1 MLVRY
6 FPRRGV
12 QRIVHGTPELDGVT
26 SSLSTQVKLNLP
38 DDDVPTVA
46 LLGAIGP
53 DKGAR
58 RIERLVELA
67 RRRNVAV
74 RFVLI
79 GYLDVQHTPWQSDDA
94 CFSIHGRYERDEL
107 PVLLSH
113 YRVRLVLYPSAG
125 PETFSYTL
133 SEAWS
138 AGVPVLVPPIG
149 ALAERVEH
157 SGAGWVMSDAQWRDE
172 RLMLD
177 RIVALIAEE
186 NRDQFDRARARTR
199 EMPHATLAEMADAT
213 FSLYEEA
220 IVAAGTHAKLR
231 ALARARIR
239 DALGYRPWIPPGV
252 AVPVSQPGTPAIL
265 QSPSVTTR
273 VAQVALAIR
282 HTIVGRTLYRVT
294 PRPVLGALKARLKA

>member
-1 MLVRY
+1 MTAS
-6 FPRRGV
+6 P
-12 QRIVHGTPELDGVT
+12 
-26 SSLSTQVKLNLP
+26 STQATLTLP
-38 DDDVPTVA
+38 DDNVPVIA

-67 RRRNVAV
+67 RLCNVAV

-79 GYLDVQHTPWQSDDA
+79 GYLDVQQTPWQSDDA
-94 CFSIHGRYERDEL
+94 LFSVHGRYDRSEL
-107 PVLLSH
+107 PALLSH

-149 ALAERVEH
+149 ALAERVEN
-157 SGAGWVMSDAQWRDE
+157 SGAGWVMTEAQWRDE

-177 RIVALIAEE
+177 RVVALIANE
-186 NRDQFDRARARTR
+186 NRGEFDRARARTR
-199 EMPHATLAEMADAT
+199 EMPHATLIEMADAT
-213 FSLYEEA
+213 FALYDEA
-220 IVAAGTHAKLR
+220 IAETRTRPIFKP
-231 ALARARIR
+231 LARARIR
-239 DALGYRPWIPPGV
+239 DALCYRGWTPPHITAPAIPSTGADGKIVRRPGV
-252 AVPVSQPGTPAIL
+252 AA
-265 QSPSVTTR
+265 R
-273 VAQVALAIR
+273 VAQAALALR

-294 PRPVLGALKARLKA
+294 PRPVLDALKARLKT